1 MPSAWW
7 ADISIR
13 GRRHDGRRAGPQ
25 QARSR
30 ETQTKL
36 LAATEDLLIEV
47 GADAI
52 TMGSV
57 AARADVS
64 VGTVYRRFENR
75 ELLLR
80 AVKDRMLARLGDR
93 LDARLNGPLADL
105 ESVIDAYTVAVVDWM
120 AESGRLLPE
129 IFGVRLRPVPEER
142 AEGLAALRRR
152 LVEAAAPH
160 REEVRL
166 QDADAELAFIGR
178 TITASAMH
186 RALSIE
192 AAPDGMT
199 WEQWRARTALMAV
212 AYLTTDRSPAPH
224 LT

>member
-1 MPSAWW
+1 MTAE
-7 ADISIR
+7 DMTV
-13 GRRHDGRRAGPQ
+13 GVRAPQ

-30 ETQTKL
+30 ETEAKL

-47 GADAI
+47 GADAVTI
-52 TMGSV
+52 GAV
-57 AARADVS
+57 AARAEVS

-80 AVKDRMLARLGDR
+80 AVKDRMLARFGDR
-93 LDARLNGPLADL
+93 VTARLRAPLADL
-105 ESVIDAYTVAVVDWM
+105 ESVIDAYTAAVVDWM

-129 IFGVRLRPVPEER
+129 IFGVGLRPVPDER
-142 AEGLAALRRR
+142 AEGLAALRRL

-160 REEVRL
+160 RGTVRL
-166 QDADAELAFIGR
+166 QDADGELAFIGR

-186 RALSIE
+186 RALSVE

-199 WEQWRARTALMAV
+199 WEQWRSRTALMAV
-212 AYLTTDRSPAPH
+212 AYLTTDRSSAPDPP
-224 LT
+224 

>member
-1 MPSAWW
+1 MTTEDATV
-7 ADISIR
+7 
-13 GRRHDGRRAGPQ
+13 GVRAPQ

-30 ETQTKL
+30 ETQAKL
-36 LAATEDLLIEV
+36 LAATEELLVEV
-47 GADAI
+47 GVDAI
-52 TMGSV
+52 TMGAV
-57 AARADVS
+57 AARAEVA
-64 VGTVYRRFENR
+64 VGTVYRRFENK

-93 LDARLNGPLADL
+93 LTARLRPPLADL
-105 ESVIDAYTVAVVDWM
+105 ESVIDAYTAAVVAWM

-129 IFGVRLRPVPEER
+129 IFGVGLQSVPGER

-160 REEVRL
+160 LGAIRL
-166 QDADAELAFIGR
+166 PDAHAELAFTGR

-186 RALSIE
+186 RALSVD

-199 WEQWRARTALMAV
+199 WEQWRVRTTRLAV
-212 AYLTTDRSPAPH
+212 AYLTTDPP
-224 LT
+224 